1 MSLRTVSLTS
11 PRVLPFLPQ
20 AHLPTPFVPNP
31 SLRLTVFASALHTF
45 SAYCRSTTELEG
57 FGFVPS
63 QEVVSALLCLPEW
76 QLCEQQPKSACSS
89 DFLSLLCWGPHPQQA
104 PASRQSAR
112 GRGPRPVP
120 CFFSLTRLFWALG
133 PVAQPS
139 CCHSAFL
146 FHFGYSDIV
155 IFLLLGE
162 GISFKISLFMCMLLL
177 PCFWSKNCEVT
188 ELSQSLNFP

>member
-1 MSLRTVSLTS
+1 MFPLRRLYLHSCASLNGSFVSSSLSRPAAVTS
-11 PRVLPFLPQ
+11 SASSAGGPIPNRPLPP
-20 AHLPTPFVPNP
+20 
-31 SLRLTVFASALHTF
+31 
-45 SAYCRSTTELEG
+45 G
-57 FGFVPS
+57 S
-63 QEVVSALLCLPEW
+63 QPE
-76 QLCEQQPKSACSS
+76 A
-89 DFLSLLCWGPHPQQA
+89 GA
-104 PASRQSAR
+104 
-112 GRGPRPVP
+112 PRPVP

>member
-20 AHLPTPFVPNP
+20 AHLPTPSVPNP
-31 SLRLTVFASALHTF
+31 SLRLTVFTSALHRF

-104 PASRQSAR
+104 TASRQSAR
-112 GRGPRPVP
+112 GRGPPP
-120 CFFSLTRLFWALG
+120 CALLFLLNPPLLG
-133 PVAQPS
+133 PGA
-139 CCHSAFL
+139 CGSA
-146 FHFGYSDIV
+146 
-155 IFLLLGE
+155 LLLSLC
-162 GISFKISLFMCMLLL
+162 ISVS
-177 PCFWSKNCEVT
+177 FWILRHSYFFT
-188 ELSQSLNFP
+188 FR

>member
-1 MSLRTVSLTS
+1 MFPLRRLYLPCCASLNGSFVSSSLSRPAAVTS
-11 PRVLPFLPQ
+11 
-20 AHLPTPFVPNP
+20 
-31 SLRLTVFASALHTF
+31 SAS
-45 SAYCRSTTELEG
+45 SAG
-57 FGFVPS
+57 GPS
-63 QEVVSALLCLPEW
+63 QTGRCLQAVSQRQGPLALW
-76 QLCEQQPKSACSS
+76 
-89 DFLSLLCWGPHPQQA
+89 
-104 PASRQSAR
+104 
-112 GRGPRPVP
+112 P